1 METLIIKIIQYILF
15 FSNVPINSA
24 HFGSIAYSNNVTSRI
39 SSTPTVLAIWSVW
52 GIFLDRQKSQIWNSF
67 KNTSFSADV
76 YLCIA
81 KKILRRMILFAKWNI
96 QIIRNKTTETNEPNN
111 NNNVCFLL
119 QLFSNMNIIRF
130 YGMTEQG

>member
-1 METLIIKIIQYILF
+1 
-15 FSNVPINSA
+15 
-24 HFGSIAYSNNVTSRI
+24 
-39 SSTPTVLAIWSVW
+39 
-52 GIFLDRQKSQIWNSF
+52 
-67 KNTSFSADV
+67 
-76 YLCIA
+76 
-81 KKILRRMILFAKWNI
+81 MILFAKWNI